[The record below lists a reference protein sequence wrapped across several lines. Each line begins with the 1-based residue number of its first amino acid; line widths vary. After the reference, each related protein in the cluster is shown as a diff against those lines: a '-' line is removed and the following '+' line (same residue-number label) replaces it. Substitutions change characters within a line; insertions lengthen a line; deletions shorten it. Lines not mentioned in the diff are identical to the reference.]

1 MYGTII
7 SIPGYAG
14 NNYTG
19 YTLNDL
25 KLGDNNYILTGTGI
39 KSEKTSVKNVY
50 INAGSKTSLQKDAS
64 WITNYTAKDKI
75 TVINPKLV
83 KISGSQ
89 FLLLWEEKNTKKNT
103 YTTKMVLLDE
113 AGNKASAIYS
123 SSLALAMCE
132 PVVTKSGTVI
142 WYVTNNDSPVFVEVN
157 PYQLSKVQS
166 KTKSVTTFKKDKT
179 DSFDNTVKS
188 GYRKG
193 DVVIKNKMIYK
204 ITSSKTVTFGGV
216 TSNTITTLTVPK
228 TVKLGKKTYQVT
240 AIASRAFVNRKKL
253 KKVTIGAN
261 VSKIGKYAFYGCT
274 NLKTITIKSTK
285 LTASTVGSKAFSKI
299 YTKATIKIPKAKKTA
314 YKKILL
320 KKGVTKKMKFK

>member
-1 MYGTII
+1 
-7 SIPGYAG
+7 
-14 NNYTG
+14 
-19 YTLNDL
+19 
-25 KLGDNNYILTGTGI
+25 
-39 KSEKTSVKNVY
+39 
-50 INAGSKTSLQKDAS
+50 
-64 WITNYTAKDKI
+64 
-75 TVINPKLV
+75 
-83 KISGSQ
+83 
-89 FLLLWEEKNTKKNT
+89 
-103 YTTKMVLLDE
+103 
-113 AGNKASAIYS
+113 
-123 SSLALAMCE
+123 MCE